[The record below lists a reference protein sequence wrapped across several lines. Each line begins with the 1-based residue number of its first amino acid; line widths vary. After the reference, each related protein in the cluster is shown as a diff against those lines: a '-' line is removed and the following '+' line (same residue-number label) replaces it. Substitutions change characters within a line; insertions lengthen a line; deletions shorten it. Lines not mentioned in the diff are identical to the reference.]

1 VMNSDVG
8 LFWASLLLALAAVVV
23 FLVLMRRPAEKGRER
38 GPGRPAAPKP
48 PG

>member
-1 VMNSDVG
+1 MNLYVG
-8 LFWASLLLALAAVVV
+8 LFCTSLLLALAGVVV

-38 GPGRPAAPKP
+38 EPDRPAVPTP